1 MGKIPQISH
10 KRAIRAF
17 EKLGFKV
24 IRQSKHVSMYDGR
37 NIIIIPRAN
46 PINTYSLKGIIDDS
60 GVEISD
66 FLNAL

>member
-1 MGKIPQISH
+1 MGIIPQISH

-24 IRQSKHVSMYDGR
+24 IRQGKHVSMYDGR

-46 PINTYSLKGIIDDS
+46 PINTYTLKGIIDDA
-60 GVEISD
+60 GVGLED
-66 FLNAL
+66 FLSAL